1 MKPTFLIVT
10 LPVIAL
16 VLSCG
21 TTEKISPVAGEKA
34 AYDAYLK
41 SHASDYDWF
50 AHASDAYGGGIP
62 LILLR
67 SLPDLAPDIFGKP
80 EEQFSRF
87 GFLPDPE
94 NTSAPLPLGLSWD
107 SMDSAHPAQQ
117 FHPVAL
123 TCGACH
129 IGRVRL
135 DNGSYMTLVGAPNTQ
150 IDVRKWRKAFEQTA
164 HQLLGTP
171 ADIAATADR
180 LRTAIAAKPA
190 NYFYHSYRGVPDQVE
205 AGERQAFLS
214 TAGGKDVA
222 AAILTAFGGKVL
234 LGELA
239 TNKQKAT
246 SYGKSNAPPL
256 DGGSPGQSDGSGDL
270 IPRLLLLDTV
280 MSLGPAKTFQS
291 FAATSFPALPD
302 HLATVT
308 DILSTWEMADQHVAQ
323 VDGSVK
329 SPVFRNVAASLAVA
343 GDPSMVNIQNAGITA
358 EFISRLPAPAYPFAI
373 DAEMA
378 SRGKELFKTNCAGCH
393 RPFNDNLYSVQQIG
407 TDPNRSRV
415 LNADALALFVKHF
428 IASVPADYEITDASG
443 AKIKL
448 HDVSGDEVI
457 VNRTQLAN
465 QGYVTNALN
474 GAWAR
479 SPYLHNGSVP
489 TLYHLLVPAE
499 RPAKFVRGAIGYD
512 PEKVGYQWDAA
523 KLDAYRAVDATAS
536 PFDTSWDSSSN
547 GGHNQNLIIDST
559 GKILH
564 VGWDGSP
571 QSGETRVRLDWSGP
585 DNKKALADLLEYLK
599 TI

>member
-1 MKPTFLIVT
+1 VKCT
-10 LPVIAL
+10 LLFVGVPLLSLLGV
-16 VLSCG
+16 SCG
-21 TTEKISPVAGEKA
+21 TKEQVSPVAEEKA
-34 AYDAYLK
+34 AYDGYLK
-41 SHASDYDWF
+41 THASDYDWF

-80 EEQFSRF
+80 EEQFARF
-87 GFLPDPE
+87 GFLPDAD
-94 NTSAPLPLGLSWD
+94 SGSPLPLGLSWD
-107 SMDSAHPAQQ
+107 SMDAAHPAQQ

-171 ADIAATADR
+171 TDIAAAADR
-180 LRTAIAAKPA
+180 LRKVISSKPP
-190 NYFYHSYRGVPDQVE
+190 NYYYRNYRGVADPVE
-205 AGERQAFLS
+205 GGERQAFLS

-222 AAILTAFGGKVL
+222 AAILTAFAGKVL

-239 TNKQKAT
+239 TNKEKAT
-246 SYGKSNAPPL
+246 SYSKSNAPPL

-280 MSLGPAKTFQS
+280 MTVGPEKTFQT
-291 FAATSFPALPD
+291 FAATNFPALPVQ
-302 HLATVT
+302 LATVT
-308 DILSTWEMADQHVAQ
+308 DILSTWQMANEHVAQ

-358 EFISRLPAPAYPFAI
+358 QFISHLPPPAYPFAI
-373 DAEMA
+373 DADMA
-378 SRGKELFKTNCAGCH
+378 SRGKALFKDNCAGCH
-393 RPFNDNLYSVQQIG
+393 RTFNGNLYSVQQIG

-415 LNADALALFVKHF
+415 LNADALSLFVKHF
-428 IASVPADYEITDASG
+428 IASVPADYEVTDASG

-448 HDVSGDEVI
+448 HDVSPDEVI
-457 VNRTQLAN
+457 VNRTELAN
-465 QGYVTNALN
+465 QGYVTNALD

-479 SPYLHNGSVP
+479 APYLHNGSVP
-489 TLYHLLVPAE
+489 TLYHLLVPSE
-499 RPAKFVRGAIGYD
+499 RPAKFVRGSISYD
-512 PEKVGYQWDAA
+512 GAKVGYQWDAT
-523 KLDAYRAVDATAS
+523 KYDALRSADATAAV
-536 PFDTSWDSSSN
+536 FDTSWDSSSN
-547 GGHNQNLIIDST
+547 GGHDKNLTIDQA
-559 GKILH
+559 GKILRI
-564 VGWDGSP
+564 GWEGSP
-571 QSGETRVRLDWSGP
+571 QPGEVHVRLDWSGQ